1 MKAMDAP
8 KSRSKDRSSF
18 FPADVAPVARP
29 RSRGITEV
37 LDRLGGVYPDELAT
51 LAPYIDVARV
61 GWGLP
66 LLVSRDRLKERI
78 RRYHDVGINVST
90 SGELLEY
97 AWAQDRVEQFL
108 DEARSLG
115 FDIIET
121 SAGQADIAD
130 TQIEGIVKAIKDRG
144 LALVIGVGG
153 RDPSKQLSLQ
163 ELISQLSRA
172 RSYTPRRVS
181 LPAPEGGR
189 AGGIYD
195 ADTGIKYDWLRAIVG
210 DRPHDDLLFEAPLE
224 AQQLYLLQE
233 LGQEVNIG
241 GVGFTSVAQIATQRL
256 GLVSDTATTTVNGK
270 DIGGPPAA
278 KFLYYLLE
286 RHRGLD
292 QSQLTRLSR
301 LPRRT
306 VQSALESLRKQGL
319 VKESIVM
326 HDSRRR
332 EYRVV

>member
-1 MKAMDAP
+1 MVAP
-8 KSRSKDRSSF
+8 TEGGRQRNRTSF
-18 FPADVAPVARP
+18 FPADVPPVARP
-29 RSRGITEV
+29 RARGITEV

-66 LLVSRDRLKERI
+66 LLISRDRLKERI

-90 SGELLEY
+90 SSELLEY
-97 AWAQDRVEQFL
+97 ARVQDRESQFL
-108 DEARSLG
+108 DEARALG

-121 SAGQADIAD
+121 AAGQADISDAQLD
-130 TQIEGIVKAIKDRG
+130 GVAKAIKDRSLG
-144 LALVIGVGG
+144 LVIEVGG
-153 RDPSKQLSLQ
+153 RDPARQLSLQ
-163 ELISQLSRA
+163 ELISQLARA

-181 LPAPEGGR
+181 VPAPEGGR

-210 DRPHDDLLFEAPLE
+210 DRPLDDLLFEAPLE

-233 LGQEVNIG
+233 LGQDVNLG
-241 GVGFTSVAQIATQRL
+241 GVAFSSVAQLATQRL
-256 GLVSDTATTTVNGK
+256 GLRTEPVAATAGGPE
-270 DIGGPPAA
+270 IGGPPAA
-278 KFLYYLLE
+278 KFLFYLLE

>member
-1 MKAMDAP
+1 MVAP
-8 KSRSKDRSSF
+8 TGRQKGRVSF
-18 FPADVAPVARP
+18 FPADVPSVARP
-29 RSRGITEV
+29 RPRGITEV

-66 LLVSRDRLKERI
+66 LLISRDRLKERI

-90 SGELLEY
+90 SSELLEY
-97 AWAQDRVEQFL
+97 AWVQDRVSPFL
-108 DEARSLG
+108 DEARGLG

-121 SAGQADIAD
+121 SAGQADISDAQLD
-130 TQIEGIVKAIKDRG
+130 GIAKAIKDRSLG
-144 LALVIGVGG
+144 LVIEVGG
-153 RDPSKQLSLQ
+153 RDPSRQLSLQ
-163 ELISQLSRA
+163 ELISQLARA

-181 LPAPEGGR
+181 VPAPEGGR

-195 ADTGIKYDWLRAIVG
+195 ADTGIKYDWLRAIIG
-210 DRPHDDLLFEAPLE
+210 DRSHDDLLFEAPLE

-233 LGQEVNIG
+233 LGQDVNLG
-241 GVGFTSVAQIATQRL
+241 GVAFSSVAQLATQRL
-256 GLVSDTATTTVNGK
+256 GLLTETFAGTVGGRE
-270 DIGGPPAA
+270 IGGPPAA